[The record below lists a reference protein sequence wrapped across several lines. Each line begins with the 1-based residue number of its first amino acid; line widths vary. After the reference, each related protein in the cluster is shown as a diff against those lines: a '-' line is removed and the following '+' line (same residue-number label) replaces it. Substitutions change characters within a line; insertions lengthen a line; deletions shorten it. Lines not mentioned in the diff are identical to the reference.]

1 MSFVI
6 LSVCTGNVCR
16 SPVAEFALA
25 ALLAD
30 EGVVSIESAGTGALT
45 GESVP
50 EPGQRIAMEYD
61 LDASRHTARQVSAPL
76 IRSADLILGMAREHR
91 RYIAEMVPAA
101 MRRSF
106 TLRELARIAE
116 AAQADLPAFIRRSG
130 ATTAEEGMRVAVA
143 LAASLRGTIAPPSDA
158 SEFDVIDPYRRSDE
172 TYRTS
177 FGQLIPA
184 AQSVASYLRTAAR
197 LAATET

>member
-1 MSFVI
+1 MSFTI

-30 EGVVSIESAGTGALT
+30 EGGVSVESAGTGALT

-61 LDASRHTARQVSAPL
+61 VDASHHTARQVSAPL

-91 RYIAEMVPAA
+91 RYAAETLPAA

-116 AAQADLPAFIRRSG
+116 AAHSDLPAYVRGSG
-130 ATTAEEGMRVAVA
+130 ATTADDGMRAAVA
-143 LAASLRGTIAPPSDA
+143 FAASLRGTIAPPSDA

-177 FGQLIPA
+177 FGQLVPA
-184 AQSVASYLRTAAR
+184 ARSVAAYLRAGAR
-197 LAATET
+197 LAEANQ